1 MYSQRPTRSRKILVG
16 SLGILFGL
24 SHLALIQSTV
34 NRKSNLPIINLPVG
48 PYTSYIA
55 SVSEKG
61 YSIKYRSHAPKIVGN
76 EKLIEKPAGFLGLGK
91 AEIKTFEQSVAGGGT
106 GSVSES
112 SELTAKQIACIKA
125 EGSGEATGKLAA
137 ASITAPITPTL
148 TEIPYVG
155 WLVAGFFNM
164 FGQKQGGEIGGQ
176 MARDFADC

>member
-1 MYSQRPTRSRKILVG
+1 MYSQRPSRSRKILVG

-24 SHLALIQSTV
+24 SHLALIQSIS

-55 SVSEKG
+55 TVSEKG

-91 AEIKTFEQSVAGGGT
+91 AEIKTFEQSVAGGVS

-112 SELTAKQIACIKA
+112 SELTEKQIACIKA

-137 ASITAPITPTL
+137 ASITPPITPAL

>member
-1 MYSQRPTRSRKILVG
+1 MYSQRPSRSRKILIG

-34 NRKSNLPIINLPVG
+34 NRKSSLPLINLPVG

-55 SVSEKG
+55 TVSEKG
-61 YSIKYRSHAPKIVGN
+61 YSIRYKSHAPKIIGN

-91 AEIKTFEQSVAGGGT
+91 AEIKTFEQSVAGETG

-112 SELTAKQIACIKA
+112 SELTEKQIACIKA

-137 ASITAPITPTL
+137 ASITAPITPAL

-164 FGQKQGGEIGGQ
+164 FGQKQGAEIGGQ
-176 MARDFADC
+176 MARDFQDC

>member
-1 MYSQRPTRSRKILVG
+1 MYSQRPSRSRKILVG

-34 NRKSNLPIINLPVG
+34 NKKSSLPLINLPVG

-55 SVSEKG
+55 SVTEKG
-61 YSIKYRSHAPKIVGN
+61 YTIRYKSHSPKIIET
-76 EKLIEKPAGFLGLGK
+76 EKHVDRPAGFLGMGK
-91 AEIKTFEQSVAGGGT
+91 SEVKTYEQSVAGGGS

-112 SELTAKQIACIKA
+112 SELTDKQIACIKA

-137 ASITAPITPTL
+137 ASITAPITPAL

-164 FGQKQGGEIGGQ
+164 FGQKQGAEIGGQ
-176 MARDFADC
+176 MARDFQDC

>member
-1 MYSQRPTRSRKILVG
+1 MYSQRPSKINKIIVG
-16 SLGILFGL
+16 SLGIVFGL

-34 NRKSNLPIINLPVG
+34 NRKSNLPLINLPVG

-55 SVSEKG
+55 SVTEKG
-61 YSIKYRSHAPKIVGN
+61 YTIRYKSHSPKIIGN

-91 AEIKTFEQSVAGGGT
+91 TEIKTFEQSVAVGGS

-112 SELTAKQIACIKA
+112 SELTEKQIACIKA

-137 ASITAPITPTL
+137 ASITAPITPAL

-164 FGQKQGGEIGGQ
+164 FGQKQGAEIGGQ
-176 MARDFADC
+176 MARDFKDC

>member
-1 MYSQRPTRSRKILVG
+1 MYSQRPSKINRIIVG
-16 SLGILFGL
+16 SLGIVFGL

-34 NRKSNLPIINLPVG
+34 NRKSNLPLINLPVG

-55 SVSEKG
+55 SVTEKG
-61 YSIKYRSHAPKIVGN
+61 YTIRYKSHSPKIIGN

-91 AEIKTFEQSVAGGGT
+91 TEIKTFEQSVAGEGS

-112 SELTAKQIACIKA
+112 SELTEKQIACIKA

-164 FGQKQGGEIGGQ
+164 FGQKQGGEIGRQ
-176 MARDFADC
+176 MGRDFADC

>member
-1 MYSQRPTRSRKILVG
+1 MYSQRPSRSRKILVG

-91 AEIKTFEQSVAGGGT
+91 AEIKTFEQSVAGGGS

-112 SELTAKQIACIKA
+112 SVLTEKQIACIKA

>member
-1 MYSQRPTRSRKILVG
+1 MYSQRPSRSRKILVG

-112 SELTAKQIACIKA
+112 SVLTEKQIACIKA

>member
-1 MYSQRPTRSRKILVG
+1 MYSQRPSRSRKILVG

-55 SVSEKG
+55 TVSEKG

-112 SELTAKQIACIKA
+112 SVLTEKQIACIKA

-137 ASITAPITPTL
+137 ASITAPIPPTL

>member
-1 MYSQRPTRSRKILVG
+1 MYSQRPSKINKIIVG
-16 SLGILFGL
+16 SLGIVFGL

-34 NRKSNLPIINLPVG
+34 NRKSNLPLINLPVG

-55 SVSEKG
+55 SVTEKG
-61 YSIKYRSHAPKIVGN
+61 YTIRYKSHSPKIIGN

-91 AEIKTFEQSVAGGGT
+91 TEIKTFEQSVAGGGS

-164 FGQKQGGEIGGQ
+164 FGQKQGAEIGGQ
-176 MARDFADC
+176 MARDFQDC

>member
-1 MYSQRPTRSRKILVG
+1 MYSQRPSKVNKILVG
-16 SLGILFGL
+16 SLGIIFGL
-24 SHLALIQSTV
+24 SHLALIQSAV

-112 SELTAKQIACIKA
+112 SVLTEKQIACIKA

>member
-1 MYSQRPTRSRKILVG
+1 M
-16 SLGILFGL
+16 
-24 SHLALIQSTV
+24 
-34 NRKSNLPIINLPVG
+34 G
-48 PYTSYIA
+48 PYTSYVA
-55 SVSEKG
+55 TVSEKG
-61 YSIKYRSHAPKIVGN
+61 YSIRYKSHSPKIIGN

-91 AEIKTFEQSVAGGGT
+91 AEIKTFEQSVAGGGS

-176 MARDFADC
+176 MGRDFADC

>member
-1 MYSQRPTRSRKILVG
+1 MYSQRPSTVNKILAG
-16 SLGILFGL
+16 SLGIIFGL
-24 SHLALIQSTV
+24 SHLALIQSAV
-34 NRKSNLPIINLPVG
+34 NRKSNLPLINLPVG

-55 SVSEKG
+55 SVTEKG
-61 YSIKYRSHAPKIVGN
+61 YTIRYKSHSPKIIGN

-91 AEIKTFEQSVAGGGT
+91 AEIKTFEQSVAGGGS

-112 SELTAKQIACIKA
+112 SELTEKQIACIKA
-125 EGSGEATGKLAA
+125 EGSGESTGRLAA
-137 ASITAPITPTL
+137 ASITAPITPAL

-176 MARDFADC
+176 MGRDFADC

>member
-1 MYSQRPTRSRKILVG
+1 MYSQRPSRSRKILVG

-176 MARDFADC
+176 MARDFQDC

>member
-1 MYSQRPTRSRKILVG
+1 MYSQRPSRSRKILVG

-55 SVSEKG
+55 TVSEKG

-91 AEIKTFEQSVAGGGT
+91 TEIKTFEQSVAGGGT

-112 SELTAKQIACIKA
+112 SVLTEKQIACIKA

-164 FGQKQGGEIGGQ
+164 FGQKQGAEIGGQ
-176 MARDFADC
+176 MAKDFQDC

>member
-1 MYSQRPTRSRKILVG
+1 MYSQRPSRSRKILIG

-34 NRKSNLPIINLPVG
+34 NRKSSLPLINLPVG

-55 SVSEKG
+55 SVTEKG
-61 YSIKYRSHAPKIVGN
+61 YTIRYKSHSPKIIGN

-91 AEIKTFEQSVAGGGT
+91 TEIKTFEQSVAGGGS
-106 GSVSES
+106 GCVSES
-112 SELTAKQIACIKA
+112 SELTEKQLACIKA
-125 EGSGEATGKLAA
+125 EGAGEATGKLAA
-137 ASITAPITPTL
+137 ASITAPITPAL

>member
-1 MYSQRPTRSRKILVG
+1 MYSQRPSRSRKILVG

-34 NRKSNLPIINLPVG
+34 NKKSSLPLINLPVG

-55 SVSEKG
+55 SVTEKG
-61 YSIKYRSHAPKIVGN
+61 YTIRYKSHSPKIIGN

-91 AEIKTFEQSVAGGGT
+91 TEIKTFEQSVAGEAG
-106 GSVSES
+106 GSVSKGV
-112 SELTAKQIACIKA
+112 ELTEKQIACIKA

-164 FGQKQGGEIGGQ
+164 FGQKQGAEIGGQ
-176 MARDFADC
+176 MARDFQDC

>member
-1 MYSQRPTRSRKILVG
+1 MYSQRPSKVNKILAG
-16 SLGILFGL
+16 SLGIIFGL
-24 SHLALIQSTV
+24 SHLALIQSAV
-34 NRKSNLPIINLPVG
+34 NRKSNLPLINLPVG

-55 SVSEKG
+55 SVTEKG
-61 YSIKYRSHAPKIVGN
+61 YTIRYKSHSPKIIGN

-91 AEIKTFEQSVAGGGT
+91 AEIKTFEQSVAGGGS

-125 EGSGEATGKLAA
+125 EGSGEATGRLAA
-137 ASITAPITPTL
+137 ASLTAPITPTL

-164 FGQKQGGEIGGQ
+164 FGQKQGAEIGG
-176 MARDFADC
+176 

>member
-1 MYSQRPTRSRKILVG
+1 MYSQRPSRSRKILIG

-34 NRKSNLPIINLPVG
+34 NRKSSLPLINLPVG

-55 SVSEKG
+55 SVTEKG
-61 YSIKYRSHAPKIVGN
+61 YTIRYKSHSPKIIGN
-76 EKLIEKPAGFLGLGK
+76 KKLIDKPAGFLGLGK
-91 AEIKTFEQSVAGGGT
+91 AEIQTFEQAVAGGSS

-112 SELTAKQIACIKA
+112 AELTAKQIACIKA
-125 EGSGEATGKLAA
+125 EGSGEATGRLAA

-164 FGQKQGGEIGGQ
+164 FGQKQGAEIGGQ
-176 MARDFADC
+176 MAKDFKDC

>member
-1 MYSQRPTRSRKILVG
+1 MYSQRPSRLRKIIVG

-34 NRKSNLPIINLPVG
+34 NRKISLPLINLPVG

-55 SVSEKG
+55 SVTEKG
-61 YSIKYRSHAPKIVGN
+61 YTIRYKSHSPKIIGN
-76 EKLIEKPAGFLGLGK
+76 EKLIDKPAGFLGLGK
-91 AEIKTFEQSVAGGGT
+91 AEIKTFEQSVAGEGS

-112 SELTAKQIACIKA
+112 SELTEKQIACIKA
-125 EGSGEATGKLAA
+125 EGSGEATGRLAA
-137 ASITAPITPTL
+137 ASITAPITPAL

-164 FGQKQGGEIGGQ
+164 FGQKQGAEIGGQ
-176 MARDFADC
+176 MAKDFKDC

>member
-1 MYSQRPTRSRKILVG
+1 MYSQRPSRSRKILVG

-55 SVSEKG
+55 TVSEKG

-112 SELTAKQIACIKA
+112 SVLTEKQIACIKA
-125 EGSGEATGKLAA
+125 EGLERL
-137 ASITAPITPTL
+137 
-148 TEIPYVG
+148 
-155 WLVAGFFNM
+155 
-164 FGQKQGGEIGGQ
+164 QGSLQ
-176 MARDFADC
+176 QQVSLLL

>member
-1 MYSQRPTRSRKILVG
+1 MYSQRPSKINKIIVG
-16 SLGILFGL
+16 SLGIVFGL

-34 NRKSNLPIINLPVG
+34 NRKSNLPLINLPVG

-55 SVSEKG
+55 SVTEKG
-61 YSIKYRSHAPKIVGN
+61 YTIRYKSHSPKIIGN

-91 AEIKTFEQSVAGGGT
+91 TEIKTFEQSVAGGVS

-112 SELTAKQIACIKA
+112 SELTEKQIACIKA

-137 ASITAPITPTL
+137 ASITAPITPAL
-148 TEIPYVG
+148 TEVPYVG

-164 FGQKQGGEIGGQ
+164 FGQKQGAEIGGQ
-176 MARDFADC
+176 MARDFQDC

>member
-1 MYSQRPTRSRKILVG
+1 MYSQRPSKINRIIVG
-16 SLGILFGL
+16 SLGIVFGL

-34 NRKSNLPIINLPVG
+34 NRKSNLPLINLPVG

-55 SVSEKG
+55 SVTEKG
-61 YSIKYRSHAPKIVGN
+61 YTIRYKSHSPKIIGN

-91 AEIKTFEQSVAGGGT
+91 TEIKTFEQSVAGGGS

-164 FGQKQGGEIGGQ
+164 FGQKQGAEIGGQ
-176 MARDFADC
+176 MARDFQDC

>member
-1 MYSQRPTRSRKILVG
+1 MYSQRPSRSRKILVG

-91 AEIKTFEQSVAGGGT
+91 AEIKTFEQSVAGETG

-125 EGSGEATGKLAA
+125 EGSGEATGRLAA
-137 ASITAPITPTL
+137 ASITAPITPAL

-176 MARDFADC
+176 MARDFQDC

>member
-1 MYSQRPTRSRKILVG
+1 MYSQRPSRSRKILVG

-34 NRKSNLPIINLPVG
+34 NKKSSLPLINLPIG

-55 SVSEKG
+55 SVTEKG
-61 YSIKYRSHAPKIVGN
+61 YTIRYKSHSPKIIGN
-76 EKLIEKPAGFLGLGK
+76 KKLINKPAGFLGLSK
-91 AEIKTFEQSVAGGGT
+91 AEIQTFEQSVAGGAS

-112 SELTAKQIACIKA
+112 SELTEKQIACIKA

-176 MARDFADC
+176 MAKDFQDC

>member
-164 FGQKQGGEIGGQ
+164 FGQKQGAEIGGQ
-176 MARDFADC
+176 MARDFQDC